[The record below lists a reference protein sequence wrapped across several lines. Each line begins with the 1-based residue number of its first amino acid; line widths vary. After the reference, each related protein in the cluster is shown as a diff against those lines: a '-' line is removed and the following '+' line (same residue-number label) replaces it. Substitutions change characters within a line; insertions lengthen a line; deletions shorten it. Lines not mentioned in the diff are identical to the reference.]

1 MNSRNTFL
9 AATVSALLL
18 SACSSSDSTTI
29 NTPPAADAQ
38 LRALGT
44 DAEFY
49 AALRAGLKAQ
59 STGSSND
66 SGGGIFAE
74 NDSLAVDAAAPPTA
88 PTVAGDIAE
97 SAASESVSSDGSRN
111 EVTSTN
117 VQELN
122 VDEQDWVKLAS
133 SGAELFILQSDFSN
147 DYPVGPLI
155 EPAIDDEFSLT
166 ARSSIAIPQSYTT
179 KLRVMGLDAQTPDS
193 SMISELD
200 VDLDGR
206 YAEGFYLYESDEST
220 SAFISATGNNYW
232 AYWSTPTAF
241 SGVDSLITKVDVSN
255 PSTPAVTSSFQFDGQ
270 IISSRRIGKHL
281 FFASRYY
288 PTLPGVEPW
297 TQSREVWAEQ
307 VDSADLA
314 DVLPEYIRNGES
326 EGTALIDPSQ
336 CFVAGTTTSNS
347 YYSPDIITL
356 GVLDLD
362 TMELSDSQCF
372 LGATETLYASAD
384 AIFLATTSYNYFNGG
399 FVDEGPTIDIAVEP
413 TDIPVEPTDTD
424 ELIAQSRTETSIHQ
438 FDIDA
443 DAGSL
448 MYAGTGAVKGHL
460 GWNPLRKPFR
470 MSEKDGFLRV
480 ATFNDDQSASASP
493 ILLTVLQANG
503 QGSLD
508 TISTLPNSR
517 EPAFIGK
524 PGEQLYASRF
534 LGDRAYLVTFRQ
546 TDPLYIIDLAD
557 PANPSI
563 AGELEIEGYSDYL
576 QPIGQDYLLGIGKD
590 AIAASDGVGDG
601 RGALVQGV
609 KLSLFNVSNPA
620 NPTEV
625 QSVLVGQ
632 RGTHS
637 NALSDHR
644 AITIQAATDA
654 HPLRVSFGIDV
665 YGEASPERVSDINSA
680 SRYYNYGYSGL
691 HGFEVKVGADA
702 EIVSKGVLR
711 VNPDVNFYYGSYGVD
726 RSVMVNDALFY
737 ITGTGVMAA
746 NWHDLANPSP
756 LR

>member
-9 AATVSALLL
+9 ATTVSALLL
-18 SACSSSDSTTI
+18 SGCGSSDPTVI
-29 NTPPAADAQ
+29 VDPPSAGGRGLNVVDSDAA
-38 LRALGT
+38 
-44 DAEFY
+44 FY
-49 AALRAGLKAQ
+49 TALRAGLKAQ
-59 STGSSND
+59 STS
-66 SGGGIFAE
+66 SGGGSDDAFNE
-74 NDSLAVDAAAPPTA
+74 VDAVTVPAVAA
-88 PTVAGDIAE
+88 DSAE
-97 SAASESVSSDGSRN
+97 SGADSAALTDSSTN

-117 VQELN
+117 VQEQN

-133 SGAELFILQSDFSN
+133 SGAELYILQSDSSYDFVLE
-147 DYPVGPLI
+147 PV
-155 EPAIDDEFSLT
+155 IDIEFSPM

-193 SMISELD
+193 SAISELE

-206 YAEGFYLYESDEST
+206 YADGFYLYETAEST

-232 AYWSTPTAF
+232 AYWSEPTAF

-255 PSTPAVTSSFQFDGQ
+255 PSSPAITSSFQFDGQ

-281 FFASRYY
+281 FIASRYY

-297 TQSREVWAEQ
+297 TQSPEVWAEQ
-307 VDSADLA
+307 VDNADLA
-314 DVLPEYIRNGES
+314 DSLPEYVRNGES
-326 EGTALIDPSQ
+326 EGTPLIDPSQ
-336 CFVAGTTTSNS
+336 CFVAGTQTANS

-356 GVLDLD
+356 AVLDLD

-384 AIFLATTSYNYFNGG
+384 AVFLSTTAYNYSNGG
-399 FVDEGPTIDIAVEP
+399 FIDEGPTIDIAVEP
-413 TDIPVEPTDTD
+413 NTTDDVISE
-424 ELIAQSRTETSIHQ
+424 SRTETSIHQ
-438 FDIDA
+438 FDINSDL
-443 DAGSL
+443 GSL
-448 MYAGTGAVKGHL
+448 MYVGTGEVKGHL

-470 MSEKDGFLRV
+470 MSEKDGYLRV
-480 ATFNDDQSASASP
+480 ATFNDEQGESASP
-493 ILLTVLQANG
+493 ILLTVLQSNG
-503 QGSLD
+503 QGSLE

-517 EPAFIGK
+517 EPEFIGK

-590 AIAASDGVGDG
+590 AVAANDGVGDG
-601 RGALVQGV
+601 RGALVQGM

-625 QSVLVGQ
+625 QSVLIGQ

-644 AITIQAATDA
+644 AITIQPATDA

-665 YGEASPERVSDINSA
+665 FGESSPERVTDANFA
-680 SRYYNYGYSGL
+680 SRYYDYRYSGL
-691 HGFEVKVGADA
+691 HGFEVKVGTDA
-702 EIVSKGVLR
+702 EIVSKGVLQ
-711 VNPDVNFYYGSYGVD
+711 VDSGEGLYYGSYGVD

-737 ITGTGVMAA
+737 ITGSGVSAA
-746 NWHDLANPSP
+746 NWNDLANPSP

>member
-1 MNSRNTFL
+1 MNSRYTFM
-9 AATVSALLL
+9 AATMSALFL
-18 SACSSSDSTTI
+18 SACSSADPTVI
-29 NTPPAADAQ
+29 NSPPATDAG

-49 AALRAGLKAQ
+49 EALRAGLKAQ
-59 STGSSND
+59 LTGSNSD
-66 SGGGIFAE
+66 SGGGIFTE
-74 NDSLAVDAAAPPTA
+74 NDSLAVDAAAPPT
-88 PTVAGDIAE
+88 VAGDSAE
-97 SAASESVSSDGSRN
+97 SAIGGSGSSDASRN

-147 DYPVGPLI
+147 GYPGGPVI
-155 EPAIDDEFSLT
+155 EPAISVEFAPT

-179 KLRVMGLDAQTPDS
+179 KLRVMGLDAETPDS
-193 SMISELD
+193 SMLSELD

-206 YAEGFYLYESDEST
+206 YAEGFYLYETEDST
-220 SAFISATGNNYW
+220 SAFILATGNDYW

-241 SGVDSLITKVDVSN
+241 SGVDSFITKVDVSN
-255 PSTPAVTSSFQFDGQ
+255 PTSPAVTSSFQFDGQ

-297 TQSREVWAEQ
+297 TQSPEVWAEQ

-356 GVLDLD
+356 AVLDLD

-384 AIFLATTSYNYFNGG
+384 AVFLATTSYNYFNGG
-399 FVDEGPTIDIAVEP
+399 LVDEVPTIGIA
-413 TDIPVEPTDTD
+413 VEPTDTD
-424 ELIAQSRTETSIHQ
+424 ELIARSRTETSIHQ

-443 DAGSL
+443 DAGNL

-470 MSEKDGFLRV
+470 MSEKDGYLRV

-493 ILLTVLQANG
+493 ILLTVLQANE

-590 AIAASDGVGDG
+590 AIAAGDGVGDG

-644 AITIQAATDA
+644 AITIQPATDA

-665 YGEASPERVSDINSA
+665 YGESSPERVTDVNSA

-702 EIVSKGVLR
+702 EIISKGVLR
-711 VNPDVNFYYGSYGVD
+711 VNPEADLYYGSYGVD

-746 NWHDLANPSP
+746 NWNDLASPSP